1 MNKMKIIP
9 LAMLMSLF
17 LSNLTFANQDSK
29 IIFANSKINFASKN
43 TITISSQTKENDNN
57 VIITKKYETTFKDG
71 DPSVFDTRIKIDGVD
86 YEIKTINKGKLIET
100 KTETKDKY
108 IYYSAE
114 VDNKEDLEKIPET
127 VNRNGRTYKLISSDI
142 KEKITENKTKEDE
155 KEVTYNGL
163 EAGDNIPEFTD
174 IVYKT
179 QDDKEE
185 TYKLPFAKVIDEKD
199 EWVDTFSF
207 PIEISGYDAD
217 YFDLNGV
224 QVDKNAPLINYKD
237 EFLKYLNLSKD
248 FYEIESIDWDGPE
261 YKKNGELCRKAI
273 AKGKKKVK
281 NVKVL
286 YKGEFLVKNVK
297 EYYSENVYMPE
308 NEDGTV
314 ENDNMNTY
322 VFEESA
328 EYNKVENVV
337 SNSNLENGNKDG
349 IWGRVWNFI
358 KTNPA
363 TVALSIGSLA
373 FIGLILSILIFFAK
387 NKKEKDENKV
397 QIIDFDKEKGE

>member
-17 LSNLTFANQDSK
+17 LSNLTFVNQDSK

-57 VIITKKYETTFKDG
+57 VIVTKKYETTFKDG

-163 EAGDNIPEFTD
+163 EYGEDIPEFTD

-179 QDDKEE
+179 
-185 TYKLPFAKVIDEKD
+185 VIDEKD
-199 EWVDTFSF
+199 EWVNTFSF

-248 FYEIESIDWDGPE
+248 SYEIESIDWDGPE

-308 NEDGTV
+308 NEDGNV

-328 EYNKVENVV
+328 EYNKVETVV

-397 QIIDFDKEKGE
+397 QIIDFDKEKRE